1 MTSVEGRL
9 KEERR
14 TGVAERFG
22 ALVFPTDG
30 LEQGN
35 EFSPTVVLCSREG

>member
-9 KEERR
+9 KEERT
-14 TGVAERFG
+14 TGVAERLG
-22 ALVFPTDG
+22 ALVFPTGG
-30 LEQGN
+30 LEEGN